1 MAHLSQHEPDA
12 RCLRGPASQIN
23 EISLGDHLNSWKGE
37 TLTETKRTT
46 KTKRT
51 RTRRTRK
58 LASDEHGEALARG
71 LTGLLADTYLLY
83 NTTQLY
89 HWNVEGQ
96 NFAELHEMFEKQY
109 LELAEA
115 IDTIAERIRV
125 LGYYTPGTLEHLL
138 RLSRLSQRAN
148 VHDPDTM
155 LAHLVEGHRQVT
167 HRVIELRGLAEK
179 SMDEPTLDLL
189 VERQRRHEKIEWLLR
204 SQAGQ
209 ASRTLDLDSKIRA
222 VSA

>member
-1 MAHLSQHEPDA
+1 M
-12 RCLRGPASQIN
+12 
-23 EISLGDHLNSWKGE
+23 
-37 TLTETKRTT
+37 TETKRTT

-51 RTRRTRK
+51 RTRQTRK

-71 LTGLLADTYLLY
+71 LTGLLADTYVLY
-83 NTTQLY
+83 NTTQFY
-89 HWNVEGQ
+89 HWNVEGRS
-96 NFAELHEMFEKQY
+96 FAELHEMFEKQY

-115 IDTIAERIRV
+115 VDTIAERIRV
-125 LGYYTPGTLEHLL
+125 LGYYTPGTLEDLL
-138 RLSRLSQRAN
+138 HLSRLSQRAN
-148 VHDPDTM
+148 VHDPDTI

-167 HRVIELRGLAEK
+167 HRLIELRGLAEK
-179 SMDEPTLDLL
+179 SMDEASLDLL

-209 ASRTLDLDSKIRA
+209 ASRALDLDSRIRA